1 MRISRNSPGV
11 SARRRCSAAIGV
23 TSAAAAMIMV
33 GAPATAAEPVAALS
47 LTAPATAE
55 VGDVVTISV
64 GASAAADLYALDL
77 DLAYDAAALAPVDG
91 GDGYL
96 DGGFGAASIGD
107 DAVGVAYT
115 RLGTSPGVAGD
126 AEIATLAFEV
136 VGDGRTT
143 VAVSGGSLI
152 GTEGESAALGEIAP
166 VAIDVAADASADA
179 DADADA
185 DGGADGT
192 DDADGTADAADGTD
206 DTDAVDGTTGDDASG
221 EADVD
226 GDASADAAGQTEAE
240 GELAVTGGTI
250 AGAGALAALAAGA
263 VVVGAVLVRRRKE
276 RA

>member
-1 MRISRNSPGV
+1 MRISRKSPGA
-11 SARRRCSAAIGV
+11 SAGHRCAAAVGV
-23 TSAAAAMIMV
+23 TSAAAALILV
-33 GAPATAAEPVAALS
+33 GTPALAAEPAAELS

-55 VGDVVTISV
+55 VGDVITIAV
-64 GASAAADLYALDL
+64 GTASASDLYALDL
-77 DLAYDAAALAPVDG
+77 NLAYDASALAPVDG

-96 DGGFGAASIGD
+96 DGGFGAASVGD

-143 VAVSGGSLI
+143 VSVSGGSLI

-166 VAIDVAADASADA
+166 VAIDVAADADG
-179 DADADA
+179 
-185 DGGADGT
+185 DGGADG
-192 DDADGTADAADGTD
+192 ADGSSDAADAADGPDAADGAGDSADGSTD
-206 DTDAVDGTTGDDASG
+206 GSA
-221 EADVD
+221 D
-226 GDASADAAGQTEAE
+226 GDAASSDADAADGNADGQAEAG

>member
-1 MRISRNSPGV
+1 MRISRNSPGA
-11 SARRRCSAAIGV
+11 SAWRRCSAAIGV
-23 TSAAAAMIMV
+23 TSAAAAMILI
-33 GAPATAAEPVAALS
+33 GTPATAAEPVAALS

-55 VGDVVTISV
+55 VGDVITISV
-64 GASAAADLYALDL
+64 GASAAADLFALDL
-77 DLAYDAAALAPVDG
+77 DLAYDASALAPVDG

-166 VAIDVAADASADA
+166 VAIDVAADADA
-179 DADADA
+179 DAAADA
-185 DGGADGT
+185 DGDDGSDGADGADDGDGTTDGDGTADGADGT
-192 DDADGTADAADGTD
+192 DSTDGS
-206 DTDAVDGTTGDDASG
+206 SG
-221 EADVD
+221 A
-226 GDASADAAGQTEAE
+226 DASADAGDEAE
-240 GELAVTGGTI
+240 AGGELAVTGGTI